1 VSAYIDKPLLIKS
14 KKFDMRMYV
23 VVTSYHPLRAYL
35 YYEGLARFATED
47 YSNDPRV
54 LKNKFVH
61 LTNFS
66 INKKNANFVRN
77 NNTRANSNNR
87 LDSDNQIPS
96 GKNNDEEDPEQ
107 ESSSK
112 WSLQF
117 LKRYLQKIFKTKD
130 DIFASCHDVITKTLI
145 SIEPELVKELNKVG
159 NR

>member
-1 VSAYIDKPLLIKS
+1 
-14 KKFDMRMYV
+14 MRMYV

-77 NNTRANSNNR
+77 NNTRANSSNR
-87 LDSDNQIPS
+87 D
-96 GKNNDEEDPEQ
+96 
-107 ESSSK
+107 
-112 WSLQF
+112 
-117 LKRYLQKIFKTKD
+117 
-130 DIFASCHDVITKTLI
+130 
-145 SIEPELVKELNKVG
+145 
-159 NR
+159 